1 MSHSIHSSRLRLG
14 RRVGAVIATGILAV
28 GIGVASVQ
36 AKEIGSGGGG
46 GGGTATCSPISSLTV
61 KSDARVGEL
70 GIAAIDVSYGVKPC
84 VQGQVVN
91 VATSVNEL
99 STPDVFVWLD
109 LAAPL
114 NGKFTVGGVK
124 VRTTYKVTVTVVDA
138 TTGAVVGAQS
148 VYTAA
153 IPKGV

>member
-1 MSHSIHSSRLRLG
+1 MSLSTNPSRPRLG
-14 RRVGAVIATGILAV
+14 RRLGAVVAVGVLAV
-28 GIGVASVQ
+28 GIGVASAQ
-36 AKEIGSGGGG
+36 AKEIGSGGGT
-46 GGGTATCSPISSLTV
+46 GGTTTCSPVSSLTV

-84 VQGQVVN
+84 VKGQLVN

-99 STPDVFVWLD
+99 ATPDVFVWLD
-109 LAAPL
+109 LAAPA